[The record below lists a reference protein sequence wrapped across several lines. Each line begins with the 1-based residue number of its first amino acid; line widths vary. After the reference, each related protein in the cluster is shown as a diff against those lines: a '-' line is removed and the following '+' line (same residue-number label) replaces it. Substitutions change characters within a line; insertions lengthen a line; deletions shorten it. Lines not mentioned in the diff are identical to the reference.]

1 MSTQKIREA
10 KMDPA
15 LVKAILHQ
23 QKQDELKK
31 LNIGATG
38 SDEAKRNRDNQ
49 SFGVDLPQDAG
60 GTSPDAIIGA
70 HGQAHDLNKANT
82 LASKF
87 YGQTAVNPNQ
97 MVKPKASANV
107 RRQRILNKMMG
118 TPQPPSNFAATKQK
132 LALMAQKKMGMGP
145 RAPGIMDK
153 IKASFA
159 SRPKPMAG
167 PSMGQTLSQVGGNV
181 KSALSL
187 PKVPQMNVA
196 GAMNPAKLRQNFKK
210 PVNPIANA
218 KAVTNAQAGQVLGRA
233 NPTAYAG
240 VAPKPM
246 AKPMPT
252 PAPKPQYKPQ
262 GQVPQPGTMDRIKA
276 AVAAKRGPFTPPPAS
291 TGGPSA
297 ASRVKSRAV
306 PAASPESQ
314 DSVQAKPTT
323 ATQKAERPMSS
334 IIGKGKPKA
343 AAKPKTPKPKSKGEV
358 QESFLNRIRD
368 LTYQKIVNEAKLSK
382 AQMKA
387 IANLE
392 DIIAGTTQ
400 KPKKEVKKKA
410 SYKLSKDQKQAIDNI
425 KNLAKDKW
433 KKVTKREPSE
443 TDYDE
448 HGILRPTSDI
458 TKSEKF
464 TPGLN
469 PTQGTFYNYSDD
481 TKPQQEEE
489 PTPTFTPERIAANR
503 KAALLQAG
511 NRELTQKFKGY
522 NFNGGATEP
531 ELVGKSS
538 ELVKKTPKVS
548 SPLDKVLFHR
558 GENPVTVASRAKEI
572 EKLGPSDTKADGPK
586 SLPVSDEANKK
597 ATTMMDLMAK
607 LTSLKSSN
615 KKSKNFGTAAKI
627 KSLEQQIK
635 GMGQSAESEGDFDPD
650 EDAPGSGST
659 YADIATKP
667 HMTTTDTMNKPLGM
681 PARVTLD
688 NDVKSPEAIAQSRR
702 ASFDKVI
709 DTGRRSYIHDPKV
722 TPGRVAVDAK
732 RKELATAALPIPRE
746 IRKNI
751 LAGAKPSLIATGQ
764 KANAE
769 HPIGAHADPAKINQ
783 TVDKNEEYLKHV
795 MSKEESSPEYNKLSL
810 APAPRIK
817 RKDHAPRIK
826 ALADQDR
833 KAALAKA
840 LAKPAPQRLTPH
852 AALDSVAKKVI
863 QPGYKPPVNNPLDF
877 EARDTHQIDDKGGKS
892 YVGQTLV
899 QKPQVTPQA
908 PKPANMGIPQ
918 PVVSRGVMNKV
929 RNSYTAKKPMKPG
942 MDLHPMTPE
951 QRAQK
956 VMRRHLTK
964 ATTGVKP
971 PQ

>member
-10 KMDPA
+10 GVNPE
-15 LVKAILHQ
+15 LVKLIAQQ
-23 QKQDELKK
+23 QKKDELRK
-31 LNIGATG
+31 LNVGATG
-38 SDEAKRNRDNQ
+38 SDEAKRARDNQ

-97 MVKPKASANV
+97 MVKPKAPANV

-118 TPQPPSNFAATKQK
+118 TPQPPSNYVATKQK

-159 SRPKPMAG
+159 NRPKPMAG
-167 PSMGQTLSQVGGNV
+167 PTMGQTLSQVGGNV

-187 PKVPQMNVA
+187 PKVPTMNVA
-196 GAMNPAKLRQNFKK
+196 GAMNPAQLRQNFKK
-210 PVNPIANA
+210 PVNPMANA
-218 KAVTNAQAGQVLGRA
+218 RAATNAQASQVLGKA
-233 NPTAYAG
+233 NPAAYAG
-240 VAPKPM
+240 AAHKPM
-246 AKPMPT
+246 ARPMPA
-252 PAPKPQYKPQ
+252 PVPKPQYKPQ

-276 AVAAKRGPFTPPPAS
+276 AVAARRGPFTPPPAAA
-291 TGGPSA
+291 GGPSA

-323 ATQKAERPMSS
+323 ATQKPERPMAS
-334 IIGKGKPKA
+334 IIGKSKPKA
-343 AAKPKTPKPKSKGEV
+343 AAKPKTPKPKMKGEV
-358 QESFLNRIRD
+358 QEAFLNRIRD
-368 LTYQKIVNEAKLSK
+368 LTYQKIVNEAKLSR
-382 AQMKA
+382 AQMQA

-392 DIIAGTTQ
+392 DIIAGTTK

-410 SYKLSKDQKQAIDNI
+410 SYKLSADQKQAIDNI

-433 KKVTKREPSE
+433 KKVTKREPAE

-458 TKSEKF
+458 TKSDKF

-469 PTQGTFYNYSDD
+469 PTQGTFYNYPDEN
-481 TKPQQEEE
+481 KPQQADE
-489 PTPTFTPERIAANR
+489 PEPKFTPERIAANR

-511 NRELTQKFKGY
+511 NTELTRKFKGY
-522 NFNGGATEP
+522 NFDAGTTEP
-531 ELVGKSS
+531 EMVGKSS
-538 ELVKKTPKVS
+538 ELVKKIPKVTD
-548 SPLDKVLFHR
+548 PIHKVLFHR

-572 EKLGPSDTKADGPK
+572 EKLGPSDTNAEGPK
-586 SLPVSDEANKK
+586 ALPASEEANTK
-597 ATTMMDLMAK
+597 ANNIMNVVSQLTK
-607 LTSLKSSN
+607 LKNAYKQNKHPVTGARIKTLEKQLKDMTPEN
-615 KKSKNFGTAAKI
+615 TP
-627 KSLEQQIK
+627 EYDP
-635 GMGQSAESEGDFDPD
+635 SEDM
-650 EDAPGSGST
+650 PGSGNT

-667 HMTTTDTMNKPLGM
+667 HMTTTDDRNQPLGM

-688 NDVKSPEAIAQSRR
+688 NDVKSPEAIAQNRR
-702 ASFDKVI
+702 ASFEKVI
-709 DTGRRSYIHDPKV
+709 DTSRRSYIHDPKV
-722 TPGRVAVDAK
+722 TPGRVAAEDM
-732 RKELATAALPIPRE
+732 RKKLATAALPVPRD
-746 IRKNI
+746 IRKTI
-751 LAGAKPSLIATGQ
+751 LAGSKPSIIAAGR

-810 APAPRIK
+810 APAPRVK

-833 KAALAKA
+833 KAALAKVI
-840 LAKPAPQRLTPH
+840 AKPAPQRLTPH
-852 AALDSVAKKVI
+852 AALDNVVKKVI

-908 PKPANMGIPQ
+908 PKPANMGIPR

-929 RNSYTAKKPMKPG
+929 RNSYSAKKPMKPV